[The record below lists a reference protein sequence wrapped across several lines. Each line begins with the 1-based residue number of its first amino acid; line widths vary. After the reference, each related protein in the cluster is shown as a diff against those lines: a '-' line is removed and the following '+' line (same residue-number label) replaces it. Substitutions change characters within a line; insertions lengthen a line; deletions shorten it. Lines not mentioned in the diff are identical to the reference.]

1 MKTTGVTRPVDALGR
16 VVLPI
21 EIREALGIHPK
32 DLVEINVLG
41 DEIILRKNT
50 RSCLF
55 CGTSE
60 DLLTYENRKIC
71 KKCIVNL
78 INLES

>member
-21 EIREALGIHPK
+21 EIREALGINPK